1 MKIKTTKLLLLFAVW
16 LSAYAVSCN
25 KSEGPEPE
33 LPKASFENIEIG
45 SGNNGIGIIGRD
57 FHFDADIVAGDKI
70 DNVQI
75 KIRQK
80 ANVTY
85 TKEWSFEIEFEQY
98 RGAKNVNV
106 HKHFDIPE
114 DAPEGQYDFMII
126 VSDQN
131 GTIHEEMKE
140 IELID
145 PANLAVN
152 PKLYIWSIQNSNG
165 DSYFVNETL
174 ENPKDVVF
182 AKNDILNSNVQ
193 IKDVKDDGVMYLLLI
208 KKKLNHFP
216 ETVNNIDFSKAI
228 VVDVYEHKG
237 EKEVFTFW
245 NTPYN
250 RELHDYERWPELVM
264 GAARDN
270 NTPSPNPINGEK
282 VWENGEYYLGV
293 VYTNTTHNLSVHHY
307 FELEINDF

>member
-1 MKIKTTKLLLLFAVW
+1 MKIKTPKLLLLFAVW

-33 LPKASFENIEIG
+33 LPKASLENIEIG

-57 FHFDADIVAGDKI
+57 FHLDMDIVAGDKI

-80 ANVTY
+80 ANETY
-85 TKEWSFEIEFEQY
+85 TKQWLFEIEFEQY

-114 DAPEGQYDFMII
+114 DAPEGQYDFIII
-126 VSDQN
+126 VRDQN
-131 GTIHEEMKE
+131 GTVHEEIKQ

-145 PANLAVN
+145 PVNLAVN
-152 PKLYIWSIQNSNG
+152 PKLYIWGIQNSNG

-182 AKNDILNSNVQ
+182 AKNDIMSSYAQ

-216 ETVNNIDFSKAI
+216 ETIDNIDFSKAI

-250 RELHDYERWPELVM
+250 SELHDYERWPELSM

-270 NTPSPNPINGEK
+270 NTPDPNPINGEK
-282 VWENGEYYLGV
+282 GWENGAYYLGV
-293 VYTNTTHNLSVHHY
+293 VYTNTTHHLSVHHY
-307 FELEINDF
+307 VELEINDF